1 MSTVTARRAEIL
13 VERVERWWLFCL
25 WFWSLASS
33 SLLWREGVE
42 GVEGCERGCGGGWG
56 RRGGRGV
63 MGGGT
68 DLSRS

>member
-42 GVEGCERGCGGGWG
+42 GWRGVRGVVGVDGGGG
-56 RRGGRGV
+56 EGGA
-63 MGGGT
+63 
-68 DLSRS
+68 